1 MARQTD
7 YYALYTGK
15 PTGQRRA
22 PTTTVSNPPSD
33 STLGDVISFL
43 NVIVTQNN
51 RSALRNEE
59 LVEQVTRNE
68 EEIRRLRSVLET
80 SEETQAKIEER
91 TGKME
96 KQIAALVESMRRN
109 LSSQSQ
115 INATLGLAWFGI
127 SRVCATTGKQPPS
140 LRIPPIV
147 TIIASIIAAEPHPP
161 ARQAAKPPLSTDP
174 TEIKKVMAIEHK
186 PPPACTPK
194 PRPAGRA
201 GRPPGRTA
209 SRVVDNGIGSSTGG
223 ARLSSRPLDSGL
235 GSSGTL

>member
-1 MARQTD
+1 MGWMEEVGECGERNGGDLVPRPDARAR
-7 YYALYTGK
+7 ALGNASK
-15 PTGQRRA
+15 RVA
-22 PTTTVSNPPSD
+22 PD
-33 STLGDVISFL
+33 SAS
-43 NVIVTQNN
+43 
-51 RSALRNEE
+51 LRFAS
-59 LVEQVTRNE
+59 
-68 EEIRRLRSVLET
+68 LRFACS
-80 SEETQAKIEER
+80 
-91 TGKME
+91 
-96 KQIAALVESMRRN
+96 
-109 LSSQSQ
+109 
-115 INATLGLAWFGI
+115 LGLAWFGI